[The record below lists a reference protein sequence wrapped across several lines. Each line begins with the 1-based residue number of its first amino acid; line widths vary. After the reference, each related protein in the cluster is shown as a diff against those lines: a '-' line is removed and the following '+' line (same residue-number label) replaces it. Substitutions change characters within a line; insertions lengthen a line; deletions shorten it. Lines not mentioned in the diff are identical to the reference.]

1 MSIERVKSLGFTGS
15 RLGMTEDQLKKFT
28 YLLGR
33 LQPLELHLGD
43 CIGADAEAYEI
54 GKKFRPE
61 MLFVGHPPI
70 DGKLRANLFYD
81 VIWDEKEYLARNR
94 DIVTCS
100 QAVIATPR
108 KSSRGTKYTMKYA
121 EEQGVRLYVL

>member
-1 MSIERVKSLGFTGS
+1 MQRIKSLGFTGS
-15 RLGMTEDQLKKFT
+15 RLGMTEEQLKKYT

-43 CIGADAEAYEI
+43 CVGADAQAYEI
-54 GKKFRPE
+54 GKAFRPE

-81 VIWDEKEYLARNR
+81 VIYDEKEYLERNR
-94 DIVTCS
+94 DIVNCS
-100 QAVIATPR
+100 QVVIATPR
-108 KSSRGTKYTMKYA
+108 KNSRGTQYTMKYA
-121 EEQGVRLYVL
+121 TEKQVKLYVL